1 MDYPRVKLSCIQ
13 WVFEGDENVL
23 FKEQFLNWDEA
34 EVQVDIPIEPA
45 TKKDKGVI
53 SISLFSSLF
62 SFPSILSHYFSY
74 SKLIIFVN

>member
-62 SFPSILSHYFSY
+62 SFPSILPHYFSY